1 MSLFKE
7 KIVIGYTASGASYVA
22 SIVDKLKNH
31 YFDDENI
38 YYCIV
43 TDDRRAF
50 DGIQR
55 KNLIVNELSDFY
67 KDFPEIEKNE
77 YFLKSKDEIEY
88 GKKFIEERYLFP
100 FSTMRFNLW
109 QAIQL
114 GITNVFFLCTDT
126 CIDFEQFNDSFFDI
140 KPAMYNA
147 VSEWDESIN
156 ERGMQYVAP
165 ILKET
170 WNYHPDDVVRVL
182 DAAGRFYVGSSL
194 KEALEFFNVWTGVM
208 KQLYANGDIR
218 HFRSSYVIN
227 DEYILA
233 PIYNV
238 FGLNKRHEHSTS
250 RIFIVNHE
258 PERERFWM
266 YNPVPDGLPDGTG
279 PLPNISVHG
288 SHNGGVVIEKGG
300 EILRVIEA
308 ERFLNEK
315 NMGLAQY
322 NTPRYP
328 YIVFEQIM
336 EYVER
341 EFGFKKFD
349 TCIYSSSDFVGE
361 NFDKSYS
368 HYWIHKTVTARS
380 YQHCEHHEAHA
391 NGVFYQ
397 SPYQEALVISF
408 DAGGDDGK
416 FNIYHGVRQTGLER
430 IAQLLN
436 PVHNRPHLYYSLGF
450 AYMIFGHYLK
460 DIQDEPLSSGN
471 LTWPGKIMGLASYGV
486 WREEWLPHFIEF
498 YKSDPDGHEEDWV
511 PKLNQLGEAIGV
523 VFDHNRRLEGQIA
536 YDVAQTSQ
544 RAFEECFFEAVQPY
558 FDQYPD
564 LPVCITGGC
573 GLNILLNTRV
583 REEYKKEVFVG
594 PNPNDCGIVVGSML
608 KHLKPQE
615 PADLTY
621 KGIEVLDKNLLAEY
635 CNGHQGFKK
644 IMSKDLAYHPHEQIE
659 FDVVV
664 DDLINGNIIGVVREG
679 AEHGP
684 RALGNRSIL
693 CNPAIP
699 GMKNFLNDKVKHRE
713 WYRPFAP
720 VVRLE
725 DVSKYFYFEGESRW
739 MSFCPKVREE
749 YREVLTEITHVD
761 GTARVQTVTWKQNP
775 WLYDLLT
782 LMAEKTGIGVLLN
795 TSFNINGKPI
805 VSTYRDAFALYK
817 NSNMDG
823 LILEGYYLR
832 KNI

>member
-1 MSLFKE
+1 MSLYKE
-7 KIVIGYTASGASYVA
+7 KTVIGYTASGASYVA
-22 SIVDKLKNH
+22 SVVDKLKNH
-31 YFDDENI
+31 YFDDDNLF
-38 YYCIV
+38 YCIV

-67 KDFPEIEKNE
+67 VDFPEIEKNE
-77 YFLKSKDEIEY
+77 YFLKSKDENDY
-88 GKKFIEERYLFP
+88 GRKFIAQRYLFP

-109 QAIQL
+109 QAIKL
-114 GITNVFFLCTDT
+114 DITNVFFLCTDT
-126 CIDFEQFNDSFFDI
+126 CIDFNQFNDSFFDI

-156 ERGMQYVAP
+156 ERGMQYVTP
-165 ILKET
+165 LLEKHGYI
-170 WNYHPDDVVRVL
+170 PDDIVRVL
-182 DAAGRFYVGSSL
+182 DAAGRLYIGHS
-194 KEALEFFNVWTGVM
+194 KYKTIEFFYMWNAVM
-208 KQLYANGDIR
+208 KELYASGNIK

-238 FGLNKRHEHSTS
+238 FDLNKRHEHSTS
-250 RIFIVNHE
+250 RIFLVNHE

-266 YNPVPDGLPDGTG
+266 FSDDS
-279 PLPNISVHG
+279 LPNISVHG

-300 EILRVIEA
+300 EILIVIEA

-336 EYVER
+336 AYIKREY
-341 EFGFKKFD
+341 GFTKFNN
-349 TCIYSSSDFVGE
+349 CIYSSSDFVGE
-361 NFDKSYS
+361 NFDRSYS
-368 HYWIHKTVTARS
+368 HYWIHKTVIARH
-380 YQHCEHHEAHA
+380 YHHCEHHEAHA

-397 SPYQEALVISF
+397 SPYQEALIISF

-416 FNIYHGVRQTGLER
+416 FNIYHGHRQRGIVRL
-430 IAQLLN
+430 AQLLN
-436 PVHNRPHLYYSLGF
+436 PVQNNPHIYYSLGF

-471 LTWPGKIMGLASYGV
+471 LTWPGKIMGLASYGK

-498 YKSDPDGHEEDWV
+498 YKSDPDGLNEDWV
-511 PKLNQLGEAIGV
+511 PKINKLGEAIGV
-523 VFDHNRRLEGQIA
+523 VFDNKDRIEGQIA
-536 YDVAQTSQ
+536 YDIAQTSQ
-544 RAFEECFFEAVQPY
+544 RAFEECFFEAVKPY
-558 FDQYPD
+558 FDEYPD
-564 LPVCITGGC
+564 HPVCITGGC

-583 REEYKKEVFVG
+583 REEYKKDVFVG
-594 PNPNDCGIVVGSML
+594 PNPNDCGIVVGAML
-608 KHLKPQE
+608 KFLKPQQ

-635 CNGHQGFKK
+635 CNGYPGFKK
-644 IMSKDLAYHPHEQIE
+644 IMPKDLEYHPHEQIE
-659 FDVVV
+659 FDVLV
-664 DDLINGNIIGVVREG
+664 DDLINGKIIGVVRG
-679 AEHGP
+679 GSEHGP

-693 CNPAIP
+693 CNPVIP
-699 GMKNFLNDKVKHRE
+699 GMKDILNDKVKHRE

-725 DVSKYFYFEGESRW
+725 DVSTYFEFDGDSRW

-749 YREVLTEITHVD
+749 YKHVLPEITHVD
-761 GTARVQTVTWKQNP
+761 GTARVQTVTRDQNP

-782 LMAEKTGIGVLLN
+782 IVAEKTGIGVLLN

-817 NSNMDG
+817 NSKMDG
-823 LILEGYYLR
+823 LVMEEYYLR
-832 KNI
+832 KS